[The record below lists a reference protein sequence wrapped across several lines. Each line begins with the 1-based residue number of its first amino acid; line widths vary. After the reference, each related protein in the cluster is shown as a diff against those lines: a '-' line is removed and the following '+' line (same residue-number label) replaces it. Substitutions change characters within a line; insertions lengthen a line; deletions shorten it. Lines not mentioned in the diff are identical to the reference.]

1 MDHDGFGAQMIDLE
15 IRDDMIRLGQALKLA
30 GVVED
35 GAQAREAIEAGDVAV
50 NGVVETR
57 RGRQLHVNDVIRI
70 GDEHL
75 RIARS

>member
-1 MDHDGFGAQMIDLE
+1 MGDVIDLE

-35 GAQAREAIEAGDVAV
+35 GAQAREAIEAGDVEV
-50 NGVVETR
+50 NGVIETR
-57 RGRQLHVNDVIRI
+57 RGRPLHVHDVIRI
-70 GDEHL
+70 GDEQL